1 MYLSAIRQ
9 ASIAKVEALAGRRRA
24 RATRAANRELRPNR
38 TWSRSPCSVFVGMPV
53 DGPARWTSTTT
64 SGSSTITA
72 RPIASLLSA
81 MPGPDEAV
89 RPIAPP

>member
-1 MYLSAIRQ
+1 M
-9 ASIAKVEALAGRRRA
+9 
-24 RATRAANRELRPNR
+24 
-38 TWSRSPCSVFVGMPV
+38 TWSRSPCSILVGMPV

-64 SGSSTITA
+64 SGSSTMTA

-89 RPIAPP
+89 RASAPPYEAPIAAPIAAISSSAWKVLTPNAL